1 MKLKELESCL
11 QQVDGFEEPK
21 ILLEQYPTSP
31 HIAACMLYTI
41 HNTFDDIE
49 GKLIADLGCGCGVL
63 SIGAAMLEAG
73 LCVGFD
79 IDKDALDVAR
89 TNTEEFEISN
99 IDLVQSDLSAL
110 EVAYAQKFDTVIM
123 NPPFG
128 TKHNQG
134 IDMKFLKTALT
145 LATVV
150 YSLHKSSTRD
160 HIQKRAKDWGVKMEL
175 VAELRYD
182 LPASYKFHK
191 KKSVD
196 IHVDFLRFSKS

>member
-1 MKLKELESCL
+1 MKLKELESRL

-175 VAELRYD
+175 VAG
-182 LPASYKFHK
+182 
-191 KKSVD
+191 
-196 IHVDFLRFSKS
+196 

>member
-1 MKLKELESCL
+1 MKLKELESRL

-182 LPASYKFHK
+182 LPASFKFHK

>member
-1 MKLKELESCL
+1 MHALHNPQHIWWHWRQTDRRSGMWMRSSEHRGGDAGSR
-11 QQVDGFEEPK
+11 VRAVA
-21 ILLEQYPTSP
+21 SP
-31 HIAACMLYTI
+31 HGCC
-41 HNTFDDIE
+41 
-49 GKLIADLGCGCGVL
+49 LGIIDHAWQFSGIL
-63 SIGAAMLEAG
+63 FR

-134 IDMKFLKTALT
+134 KWLIDWLT
-145 LATVV
+145 LCPV
-150 YSLHKSSTRD
+150 YKLS
-160 HIQKRAKDWGVKMEL
+160 IFE
-175 VAELRYD
+175 
-182 LPASYKFHK
+182 
-191 KKSVD
+191 
-196 IHVDFLRFSKS
+196 